1 MAYLV
6 LMCGPSYSGKS
17 TFAQHLKDIRYFGDV
32 EIVSTDAI
40 RKEMLGDESDQSCGD
55 AVFGKARAMV
65 RGCLNADENVIV
77 DATNLTPRTRKEFL
91 CIGREYN
98 ATIYLVWM
106 EATEEELFARVSK
119 RERVVPENVVR
130 RQIAKSVVP
139 TLTEGNVLWRVWKSD
154 DGWAVDQDYW
164 ISEAPRGLITRGD
177 AFKI

>member
-17 TFAQHLKDIRYFGDV
+17 TFAQHLKDIGYFGDV

-91 CIGREYN
+91 RIGREYN

-164 ISEAPRGLITRGD
+164 ISEALRGLITRGD

>member
-17 TFAQHLKDIRYFGDV
+17 TFAQHLKDIGYFGDV

-40 RKEMLGDESDQSCGD
+40 RKEMLGDESDQSHGD
-55 AVFGKARAMV
+55 VVFGKARAMV

-77 DATNLTPRTRKEFL
+77 DATNLTPWTREEFL
-91 CIGREYN
+91 CIGRKYN